1 MWLGII
7 TLICKEDK
15 SLRIIEK
22 ITIDKNQIEEFK
34 IDYIDILE
42 KKDQEIIE
50 KIG

>member
-1 MWLGII
+1 MVRII

-15 SLRIIEK
+15 SLRLIEK
-22 ITIDKNQIEEFK
+22 ITIVLKNQIEEFT

-42 KKDQEIIE
+42 KKDQEIIV